1 MLYGA
6 KYEALVDAVKGHIV
20 RNYEKDGWD
29 YIVDVTVME
38 ILLLLFKCSQTLPH
52 LSKR

>member
-6 KYEALVDAVKGHIV
+6 KYEALVDAVKGPPLEITRKTV
-20 RNYEKDGWD
+20 G
-29 YIVDVTVME
+29 IILSSVTVME
-38 ILLLLFKCSQTLPH
+38 ILLLLLKPQTLPH